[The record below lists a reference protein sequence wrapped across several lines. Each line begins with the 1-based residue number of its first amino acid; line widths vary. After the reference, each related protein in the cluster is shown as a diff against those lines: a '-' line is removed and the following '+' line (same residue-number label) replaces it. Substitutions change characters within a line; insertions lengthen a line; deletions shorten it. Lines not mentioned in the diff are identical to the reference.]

1 MDENSAIVPEMSKP
15 VTSRILSTPILL
27 CSLGF
32 GMLTF
37 LLPIYSRSLQASA
50 LAIGGLFSIFSAT
63 TMIARPLV
71 GWGIDRVGRKLFL
84 IIALAGYGAAM
95 FIMAF
100 SDRLSLLYLGR
111 VMQGLASSFMWI
123 TAYTIAAD
131 LALAGER
138 ARSVARVDAAVAQ
151 GGLYGS
157 IPGFALMFMLPLRSA
172 WQILFII
179 FGICALIGVYTA
191 WRRIPETKP
200 SLPGRQH
207 PKTSLPSGLIRLMVI
222 VFITGTGSAMIAPI
236 WLIYLQDKFNV
247 ESYTVAQAYLPAALV
262 YGFLPVHLGWV
273 SDRLGRAPL
282 MALGL
287 LVSGLVSLF
296 IPGLRTVVLLALLWA
311 IEALGFVMATPAEEA
326 FVADLTGHEMHGMGY
341 GLYTFASGMGMTL
354 GPLIG
359 GWFYDSMGHAVPFY
373 ATGTVLIIG
382 ALLIWVLLRNFK

>member
-1 MDENSAIVPEMSKP
+1 LDGSNTSIPEMSKP
-15 VTSRILSTPILL
+15 VTSRVLSTPILL

-37 LLPIYSRSLQASA
+37 LLPLYSRSLQASA

-71 GWGIDRVGRKLFL
+71 GWGVDRIGRKLFL
-84 IIALAGYGAAM
+84 IIALAGYGATM

-100 SDRLSLLYLGR
+100 ADRLSLLYLGR

-131 LALAGER
+131 LAPANER

-157 IPGFALMFMLPLRSA
+157 IPGFTLMFMLPLHNA
-172 WQILFII
+172 WQILFAI
-179 FGICALIGVYTA
+179 FGICALMGAYIA
-191 WRRIPETKP
+191 WRRVPETKP
-200 SLPGRQH
+200 PLLPGKQY
-207 PKTSLPSGLIRLMVI
+207 PKTSLPSGLIRLMVM
-222 VFITGTGSAMIAPI
+222 VFITGMGSAMIAPI
-236 WLIYLQDKFNV
+236 WLIYLQDKFNI

-273 SDRLGRAPL
+273 SDRLRRAPL

-287 LVSGLVSLF
+287 LVSGLVSLL
-296 IPGLRTVVLLALLWA
+296 IPGLKTVILLALLWA

-354 GPLIG
+354 GPLVG
-359 GWFYDSMGHAVPFY
+359 GWFYDTLGHAVPFY
-373 ATGTVLIIG
+373 TTGIILIVG
-382 ALLIWVLLRNFK
+382 ALLTWVLLRNF

>member
-1 MDENSAIVPEMSKP
+1 
-15 VTSRILSTPILL
+15 
-27 CSLGF
+27 
-32 GMLTF
+32 MLTF
-37 LLPIYSRSLQASA
+37 LLPIYSRLLQASA

-71 GWGIDRVGRKLFL
+71 GWGIDRIGRKLFL
-84 IIALAGYGAAM
+84 IIALAGYSAAM

-131 LALAGER
+131 LSLVGER

-157 IPGFALMFMLPLRSA
+157 IPGFTLMFMLPLHSA

-200 SLPGRQH
+200 SLPGKQH

-222 VFITGTGSAMIAPI
+222 VFITGMGSAMIAPI

-296 IPGLRTVVLLALLWA
+296 IPGLHTVVLLALLWA

-359 GWFYDSMGHAVPFY
+359 GWFYDSLGHAVPFY
-373 ATGTVLIIG
+373 ATGIVLIIG
-382 ALLIWVLLRNFK
+382 ALLIWALLRNFK